1 MRTSSD
7 VDDLDSLS
15 PRERMLRAKVEHY
28 IEQAEECIRMSR
40 LKMAGRY
47 VEKVLALDPANAVCR
62 DLRGAIEDRYLR
74 LSGKTGGAGAN
85 GSNGQGAVGR
95 RRREEVVLIVDQ
107 DEQVLSSL
115 TDALQRYGFATLG
128 AAGYEEALEVLALFE
143 PDAVISEVNFETG
156 PMGVELYQWV
166 RTNIT
171 ERDVPFVFLAARID
185 RETLIAGKRF
195 GVDDF
200 LQKPVDAEVILAS
213 IVNCLSRRRSL
224 TQTA

>member
-1 MRTSSD
+1 MHTNGESD
-7 VDDLDSLS
+7 ELDGLS

-40 LKMAGRY
+40 LKAAGRF
-47 VEKVLALDPANAVCR
+47 VEKVLQLDPTSSACK
-62 DLRGAIEDRYLR
+62 DIRGAIDERYLR
-74 LSGKTGGAGAN
+74 FSTKTSGAGAN
-85 GSNGQGAVGR
+85 GSNGHGGVGR

-128 AAGYEEALEVLALFE
+128 AAGLDEAVEAIAMVP
-143 PDAVISEVNFETG
+143 PDVVISEVNFATG
-156 PMGVELYQWV
+156 PMGFELYQWV
-166 RTNIT
+166 KTNLAD
-171 ERDVPFVFLAARID
+171 RDIPFVFLAARID

-213 IVNCLSRRRSL
+213 IVNCLSRRRAVPQSV
-224 TQTA
+224 